1 MEAHGFGQ
9 GHSGDEFSAAAL
21 ADLGGTDWAGPD
33 GGADLKARVER
44 LAMLN
49 ASVNLDGL
57 LWDSPAAALGS
68 PGRGQQSVDDA
79 FQGVSLSPE
88 ALGIGWGV

>member
-9 GHSGDEFSAAAL
+9 GHGGDQFSAAAL

>member
-1 MEAHGFGQ
+1 
-9 GHSGDEFSAAAL
+9 
-21 ADLGGTDWAGPD
+21 
-33 GGADLKARVER
+33 
-44 LAMLN
+44 MLN